1 VPENDKKKMESYIL
15 ETANRLR
22 LIQVDFADESEQT
35 RTAYLCEEIE
45 KALNSVLPDERNEFL
60 GRLLEKFPAG
70 SFITQVISKE
80 TAVEGP
86 PAVNESELKNVE
98 FLVRSLQKIAPT
110 LSDEQK
116 DFVDKSLQEAGLRPK
131 ARQDNPVE
139 LDQQLKQKF
148 KVADECSISAEKMV
162 ELSAILVDFAIK
174 LESLVWNTWRQLSPR
189 SAVRPHGDLT
199 KKIGQFLSSDGEI
212 SVNQVDDD
220 LKVLQRLTAAIT
232 SAVSR
237 VGGQFAKRH
246 LARFSPLEIEVLV
259 KMEPGSVFVS
269 HDVKCWKK
277 YKELAE
283 TLNED
288 SIEMEIR
295 KAIVDYVESL
305 TKGMGQ

>member
-1 VPENDKKKMESYIL
+1 MPANDKKKMESHVL

-35 RTAYLCEEIE
+35 RTTYLCEEIE
-45 KALNSVLPDERNEFL
+45 KVLKSILPAERNDFL
-60 GRLLEKFPAG
+60 GRLLERFPTD
-70 SFITQVISKE
+70 SFITQAVSKE
-80 TAVEGP
+80 MEVEIAP
-86 PAVNESELKNVE
+86 KVDESELENVD
-98 FLVRSLQKIAPT
+98 FLVRNLLEIAPT
-110 LSDEQK
+110 LSDDQK

-131 ARQDNPVE
+131 ARQDNSIE
-139 LDQQLKQKF
+139 LDQKLKQKF
-148 KVADECSISAEKMV
+148 KVGDECSISAEKIA
-162 ELSAILVDFAIK
+162 ELNAILVDFVLK

-189 SAVRPHGDLT
+189 SAVRPQGDLT
-199 KKIGQFLSSDGEI
+199 EKIGQFLSNDAEI
-212 SVNQVDDD
+212 SVNHVDDD
-220 LKVLQRLTAAIT
+220 LKVLQRLIAAMT

-237 VGGQFAKRH
+237 VGSQFAKRH
-246 LARFSPLEIEVLV
+246 LAKFSPSEIEALV

-283 TLNED
+283 MLNED

-305 TKGMGQ
+305 AKGMGQ